1 VRAATHSICD
11 VSANLWI
18 EIGDSLADRF
28 VGESVFTRQE
38 DGVICEPQCDAFEGE
53 VSEWDFLDVDD
64 VVTSILAGQIGH
76 QVGIYVQFP
85 YLESLGPDAFIVKLR
100 ERNLVEQPIGAYAQ
114 WRKTE
119 GEITMASPSNSR
131 SGGCPELIYG
141 PSSL

>member
-1 VRAATHSICD
+1 MHHFTPVGAYLSGLRRI
-11 VSANLWI
+11 SARTLT
-18 EIGDSLADRF
+18 R
-28 VGESVFTRQE
+28 SVFTRQE

-53 VSEWDFLDVDD
+53 VREWDFLDVDD
-64 VVTSILAGQIGH
+64 VVTSILAGQISR